1 MSFYRFNE
9 CLLTL
14 YEGGKTTEIVFP
26 EELYGVATFNQSRRY
41 VAVSAQN
48 KIFVYD
54 FETEKIITLRHKSKY
69 PLRHFRFD
77 SSNRL
82 YYLDGNQLGLLDI
95 NNGEDISLFDVGRK
109 HHNPQDIGVSSDG
122 RYVSFCR
129 YRSDN
134 CYLYLFDTQKEELI
148 DYKLSLYHYAWLDDA
163 HIVWSKG
170 GGLKVL
176 DVNTGK
182 SQLLVKDHKTL
193 IKKSK
198 ENAERFA
205 MFHASDNASLYVD
218 VYLLRISN
226 GKIYFSLVIND
237 FKSSTPE
244 YQKKH
249 YGIWSIY
256 PKDYSIEF
264 HYEFSS
270 DCRKAGERFI
280 TNDGKLAWI
289 ENEWH
294 IYDGVSEETF
304 PGDWEQA
311 IYFDSLNR

>member
-26 EELYGVATFNQSRRY
+26 EELYGIATFNQSRRY

-109 HHNPQDIGVSSDG
+109 HHNPQNIGVSSDG

-148 DYKLSLYHYAWLDDA
+148 DYKLSLYHYAWLDDE

-198 ENAERFA
+198 ENAERFPL
-205 MFHASDNASLYVD
+205 FHASDNASLYVD
-218 VYLLRISN
+218 VDLLRIIN

-237 FKSSTPE
+237 LKSTMPE
-244 YQKKH
+244 NQKRH
-249 YGIWSIY
+249 YGIWSIHSQ
-256 PKDYSIEF
+256 DNSIEF

-270 DCRKAGERFI
+270 DCLKAGERFI
-280 TNDGKLAWI
+280 TNDGKLAWCK
-289 ENEWH
+289 NEWH
-294 IYDGVSEETF
+294 ICDGVSEETF